1 MTRKKLQEIA
11 TIQAGYPFRGRISEV
26 PGGPVKVVQ
35 MRDMNFDTK
44 IDWELVMR
52 TSYPKGRNTGCL
64 KQGDIVFLARGGRF
78 MAQALKDVPD
88 ETICSPHF
96 FVIRSLRPEEL
107 SPEFLSWQINQ
118 APAQQYLRREAV
130 GSGQLSVRRPV
141 LENLEVAIPAI
152 DRQRQLLELA
162 DLIRLE
168 QKVTA
173 KILANRQQQLHALV
187 QGLLSE
193 TLTKEEVL
201 A

>member
-1 MTRKKLQEIA
+1 MTRENLRNIA
-11 TIQAGYPFRGRISEV
+11 TIQAGYPFRGRIPEV
-26 PGGPVKVVQ
+26 PDGPVKVVQ
-35 MRDMNFDTK
+35 MRDMNFDTR

-64 KQGDIVFLARGGRF
+64 KHGDIVFLARGERF
-78 MAQALKDVPD
+78 IAQALKDVPD

-96 FVIRSLRPEEL
+96 FVIRSLRPKEL
-107 SPEFLSWQINQ
+107 LPEFLSWQINQ
-118 APAQQYLRREAV
+118 APAQQYLRMAAV
-130 GSGQLSVRRPV
+130 GSGQLSVRRSV

-168 QKVTA
+168 REVTA

-187 QGLLSE
+187 QGLLSD
-193 TLTKEEVL
+193 TLAKEEVL